1 MSETMKIADEQ
12 RDVVYFMSLVQ
23 NFRQIAWIG
32 LGKIAAPGAENEEVD
47 LDQAKYAI
55 DMLGMLQ
62 RRTKGNLSNEEDR
75 DLGQILY
82 TLRMNYVD
90 EAENAVKRSNERAAG
105 EEPPAEADEP
115 DETPADGSEE
125 E

>member
-1 MSETMKIADEQ
+1 MSETPKITDEQ
-12 RDVVYFMSLVQ
+12 RDAVYFMSLVH
-23 NFRQIAWIG
+23 NFQQIAWIG
-32 LGKIAAPGAENEEVD
+32 LGKIAAPGAEKEEVD

-62 RRTKGNLSNEEDR
+62 RRTKGNLSTQEDR
-75 DLGQILY
+75 DLGQMLY

-90 EAENAVKRSNERAAG
+90 EAENAKKHSDESTAG
-105 EEPPAEADEP
+105 EEPHADAQ
-115 DETPADGSEE
+115 DDTAADGSEE